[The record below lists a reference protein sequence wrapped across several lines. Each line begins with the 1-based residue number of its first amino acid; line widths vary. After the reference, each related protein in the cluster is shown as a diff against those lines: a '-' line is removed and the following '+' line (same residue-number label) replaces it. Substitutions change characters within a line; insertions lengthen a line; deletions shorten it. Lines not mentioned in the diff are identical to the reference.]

1 MYPLFLYD
9 KSVWLTVL
17 FPDFVR
23 HSMSSSVP
31 LIQAVTTIIK
41 CGISEVKNSAGDSLG
56 HISENSLS
64 EAQLQ
69 YKSAV
74 DNATTITF
82 PIQDSSIL
90 VSQVRNIMEVAF
102 TVSPVSS
109 GC

>member
-1 MYPLFLYD
+1 
-9 KSVWLTVL
+9 
-17 FPDFVR
+17 
-23 HSMSSSVP
+23 MSSSVP

-41 CGISEVKNSAGDSLG
+41 CGVLEVKNSTGDSLG

-69 YKSAV
+69 YELAI
-74 DNATTITF
+74 DNATTVTF
-82 PIQDSSIL
+82 PIQESSISA
-90 VSQVRNIMEVAF
+90 SQVQISMEVAF